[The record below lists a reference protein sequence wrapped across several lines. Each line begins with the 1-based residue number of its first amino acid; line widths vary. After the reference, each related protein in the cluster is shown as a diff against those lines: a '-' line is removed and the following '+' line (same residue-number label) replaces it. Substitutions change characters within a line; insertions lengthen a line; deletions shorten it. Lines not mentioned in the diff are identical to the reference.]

1 MNWETFEDISSILPQ
16 IISGEFLSFSLSF
29 FKESTSVS
37 HTNISTSVFIYVQY
51 ISEVV
56 ILAYFQF
63 HSFKYLYEICL
74 FIITFC
80 IQHFHLSSIS
90 LLPNSKWIKTDR
102 LLSYQK
108 VWKKKQT
115 NIGLLLF
122 HVHREKEWY
131 KKKKKIQHGFTK
143 IKKQP
148 PLWKLCFYDSS
159 YTDSKQ
165 PA

>member
-37 HTNISTSVFIYVQY
+37 HTNISTSSVFIYVQY

-108 VWKKKQT
+108 VWKKKTKQILVCFCFT
-115 NIGLLLF
+115 YT
-122 HVHREKEWY
+122 EKKSGI
-131 KKKKKIQHGFTK
+131 KKKKNSAWIHKN
-143 IKKQP
+143 
-148 PLWKLCFYDSS
+148 
-159 YTDSKQ
+159 
-165 PA
+165 